1 MSQPG
6 GDLRNR
12 VRKAFGT
19 VFVGQS
25 NRFADNFGSQL
36 PRFLVDYLVGYYG
49 PATAEELIFKQFP
62 SNRNRQLLR
71 YQLMREGHLDI
82 LDFLEVTINLEQ
94 GCELGHLVAF
104 QVGAARINPE
114 LLDQFP
120 DLLQGGLWGRV
131 TLLYDR
137 SSLSNLEDES
147 SLAVWIDDFVPH
159 QATIDLSSWVERRER
174 FSTDEWIE
182 ILLRSAGYHPDR
194 ILGDNPQRR
203 RWLYLARLLPLVE
216 RNLNMVE
223 LGPKNTGKTYLLRNL
238 SPHAFSLAG
247 GLATPANLFVNLNTM
262 RPGLVASRKVIVF
275 DEVAHVRF
283 SSDSGAISLLKDFME
298 SGQFSRGRAAHS
310 ADTSLVFLGNLEVAG
325 SQPSSRYTHLFEP
338 FPPELRDAALL
349 DRVHAF
355 IPGWE
360 LQKLS
365 SADLE
370 PDYSLMT
377 DYFGEILLALRD
389 LPYGQHWRAVLKRH
403 PYQPEMTQRD
413 QTAVER
419 VGRAFFKLVFPNGH
433 GTEPESSE
441 ILAFAGEL
449 RQRVQRQLERMEPGE
464 FVPHAIGFSNLA
476 TNGVGIPVDFGGRPE
491 LDTIDYRLNLQPSV
505 GEVTALTVLS
515 AEDRIVGGDVQ
526 VIQATVID
534 GGRGR
539 VRLTGQHGSSMRHSL
554 EAAHDY
560 LVKNAV
566 PLGIEVDRIRAADLA
581 IHLLWIQRG
590 REGASAGLAFLLAMA
605 SALVNRPLRPALAVT
620 GEVSLHGDVSPV
632 GGVAQMLIAA
642 HRHGRRVILL
652 PQENLSEAT
661 ARHLPRIVVEDLRIV
676 PVATVMDA
684 LKFAFGD

>member
-6 GDLRNR
+6 GDVRDR
-12 VRKAFGT
+12 VREAFEG
-19 VFVGQS
+19 VYVEQENCS
-25 NRFADNFGSQL
+25 ADNFGSQL
-36 PRFLVDYLVGYYG
+36 PRFLVDSLVGAYG
-49 PATAEELIFKQFP
+49 SARAEKLIFKQFP

-71 YQLMREGHLDI
+71 HQLMHVGQLDI

-94 GCELGHLVAF
+94 GREVAHLVAF
-104 QVGAARINPE
+104 QVESAELNPE
-114 LLDQFP
+114 LLVKYP
-120 DLLQGGLWGRV
+120 NLLQGGLWGRV

-137 SSLSNLEDES
+137 NAVQDMDNEPTSR
-147 SLAVWIDDFVPH
+147 VWIDNFVPH
-159 QATIDLSSWVERRER
+159 QATIDLPSWVARREQ
-174 FSTDEWIE
+174 FSTNEWIE
-182 ILLRSAGYHPDR
+182 LLLRSAGYHPER
-194 ILGDNPQRR
+194 ILGDQPRRR

-247 GLATPANLFVNLNTM
+247 GLATAANLFVNLNTL
-262 RPGLVASRKVIVF
+262 RPGLVASRKVIIF

-283 SSDSGAISLLKDFME
+283 SSDSGAVSLLKDFME

-310 ADTSLVFLGNLEVAG
+310 ADASLVFLGNLEVLGA
-325 SQPSSRYTHLFEP
+325 QPSSRYAHLFEP

-349 DRVHAF
+349 DRMHAF

-360 LQKLS
+360 MKKLS
-365 SADLE
+365 AADLE
-370 PDYSLMT
+370 PDYSLAT
-377 DYFGEILLALRD
+377 DYFGEILLSLRD
-389 LPYGQHWRAVLKRH
+389 LPYGPHWRQVLKSH
-403 PYQPEMTQRD
+403 PYQSEMTQRD

-419 VGRAFFKLVFPNGH
+419 VARAFFKLVFPNGH
-433 GTEPESSE
+433 VTEPEASE

-449 RQRVQRQLERMEPGE
+449 RQRVQRQLEQMEPGE

-476 TNGVGIPVDFGGRPE
+476 TNAVARPIDFAGRPG
-491 LDTIDYRLNLQPSV
+491 LDAIDNRLNSHPSV
-505 GEVTALTVLS
+505 GEVTALTALS
-515 AEDRIVGGDVQ
+515 AGDRIVGGDVQ

-554 EAAHDY
+554 DAAHDY
-560 LVKNAV
+560 LLKNAV
-566 PLGIEVDRIRAADLA
+566 PLGIEVDRVRAADLA
-581 IHLLWIQRG
+581 VHLLWIQRG

-620 GEVSLHGDVSPV
+620 GEVSLHGDVSAV

-652 PQENLSEAT
+652 SDENLSEVT
-661 ARHLPRIVVEDLRIV
+661 EKHLPKLVLADLKII
-676 PVATVMDA
+676 PVRTVRDA
-684 LKFAFGD
+684 LKLAFED